1 MLDTYGPVRI
11 LKAMLGRRYKSQV
24 NPFGG
29 PFLHGVN
36 PIVPHPPVNCK
47 SQRGRRGPSNSIN
60 CLSEG
65 AGFSGA
71 PDLII
76 PGLHVQ
82 ACSSGTDADHGKDA
96 TISGFGRAATFVDG
110 LPSLAR
116 PNPDRAHLFITL
128 LRTPGLETAPAFMHR
143 TGRPEVSLLL
153 PSAGPAFSNLLL
165 RVVRAYGQAAT
176 DGRPGRGP
184 SDGGQMA

>member
-1 MLDTYGPVRI
+1 
-11 LKAMLGRRYKSQV
+11 MLGRRYKSQV

-29 PFLHGVN
+29 PFLRGVN
-36 PIVPHPPVNCK
+36 PIVPHLPVKCK
-47 SQRGRRGPSNSIN
+47 LQRGRRGPSNSIN

-65 AGFSGA
+65 AGFSDA

-82 ACSSGTDADHGKDA
+82 ACSSGTDVDHGTDA

-116 PNPDRAHLFITL
+116 PNPDIFSSPSSERRVWKPPRRLCTVQAGPKSRLFSPPQGRL
-128 LRTPGLETAPAFMHR
+128 SRTFFYVLSGLTARRPQMAAQAEVR
-143 TGRPEVSLLL
+143 TTEALPRPERQRTWHES
-153 PSAGPAFSNLLL
+153 
-165 RVVRAYGQAAT
+165 R
-176 DGRPGRGP
+176 
-184 SDGGQMA
+184 